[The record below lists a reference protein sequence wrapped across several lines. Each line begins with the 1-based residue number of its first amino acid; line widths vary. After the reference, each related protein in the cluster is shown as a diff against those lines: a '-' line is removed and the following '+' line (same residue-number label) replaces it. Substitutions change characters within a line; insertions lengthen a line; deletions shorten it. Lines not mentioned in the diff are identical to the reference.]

1 MKIWYK
7 LWLSFCSARAVVFL
21 ETVFIFFFF
30 FSQIV
35 PYYFIGKMF
44 FCRTEAVA
52 WRCSVLSILQNSS
65 ENICLGV
72 LSFSEVGEYRPATLL
87 KRDSNTGV
95 FLCILQQKKS
105 RRSSIIDV
113 QLGSKYALLCGR
125 YW

>member
-1 MKIWYK
+1 
-7 LWLSFCSARAVVFL
+7 
-21 ETVFIFFFF
+21 
-30 FSQIV
+30 
-35 PYYFIGKMF
+35 MF
-44 FCRTEAVA
+44 FRRTEAVA

-87 KRDSNTGV
+87 KRDSDTGV

-113 QLGSKYALLCGR
+113 QLGSKYALLSGR